1 MFFMIFNIQGKW
13 LIGVLCNILVVMS
26 CQHDIQQNKRLL
38 DNTVDNRSVSVQ
50 TQLFPFPEIPAT
62 LTEPEARKAWLLTH
76 YWEQFDFA
84 DTTLVNNRDVTEQG
98 FVNFIALLAD
108 GTTPEELTRESLEN
122 WCAGFVGKE
131 HARQVLTQTADDYLF
146 NPNSPFYNEAL
157 YGLYLE
163 TMLGV
168 LPQTDA
174 MRSAYRF
181 KLKLV
186 RRNNVGDKAT
196 DFTYYQPDG
205 MRRTLATTSVKN
217 DRLLL
222 MFYDP
227 ECESCHEVLLQMAAD
242 TALAEAVRTGKL
254 SVLAVYTE
262 GNDEAWRKALPD
274 MPEGWM
280 VGTDRE
286 AVKGGALYDLKAMP
300 SLYLLDGKKTVL
312 LKDAAYEK
320 IRATL
325 AL

>member
-1 MFFMIFNIQGKW
+1 MNRYGL
-13 LIGVLCNILVVMS
+13 LIGLILLLASCRAKPGKAEARELEPTDSTVV
-26 CQHDIQQNKRLL
+26 QAQ
-38 DNTVDNRSVSVQ
+38 V
-50 TQLFPFPEIPAT
+50 FPFPEIPVT
-62 LTEPEARKAWLLTH
+62 LTEPEARKSYLLTH

-108 GTTPEELTRESLEN
+108 GTTPEELTRESLAN

-146 NPNSPFYNEAL
+146 NPNSPFYNEGL
-157 YGLYLE
+157 YGMYLE
-163 TMLGV
+163 ALLGK

-181 KLKLV
+181 KLELV

-196 DFTYYQPDG
+196 DFVYYLSDG
-205 MRRTLATTSVKN
+205 TRHTLAATPVKN

-242 TALAEAVRTGKL
+242 TALAEAVRAGKL

-274 MPEGWM
+274 MPKGWT
-280 VGTDRE
+280 VGTDHE
-286 AVKGGALYDLKAMP
+286 AVKTGALYDLKAMP
-300 SLYLLDGKKTVL
+300 SLYLLDGQKTVL

>member
-1 MFFMIFNIQGKW
+1 MFSYLK
-13 LIGVLCNILVVMS
+13 IGLLGAVLMS
-26 CQHDIQQNKRLL
+26 CKHSAAPAD
-38 DNTVDNRSVSVQ
+38 VSPGQAEEAPVAVEQ
-50 TQLFPFPEIPAT
+50 SADSFPFPVIPEV
-62 LTEPEARKAWLLTH
+62 LTSPEDRKTYLLTH

-84 DTTLVNNRDVTEQG
+84 DTTLMNNRDVTEQG

-131 HARQVLTQTADDYLF
+131 HARQVLTQTADSYLF

-157 YGLYLE
+157 YGMYLE
-163 TMLGV
+163 ALLGK

-174 MRSAYRF
+174 MRSTYRF
-181 KLKLV
+181 KLELI
-186 RRNNVGDKAT
+186 RRNNVGEKAT
-196 DFTYYQPDG
+196 DFVYYLSDG
-205 MRRTLATTSVKN
+205 TRHTLAATPVKSN
-217 DRLLL
+217 RLLL

>member
-1 MFFMIFNIQGKW
+1 MEI
-13 LIGVLCNILVVMS
+13 ILNERAV
-26 CQHDIQQNKRLL
+26 
-38 DNTVDNRSVSVQ
+38 
-50 TQLFPFPEIPAT
+50 
-62 LTEPEARKAWLLTH
+62 
-76 YWEQFDFA
+76 
-84 DTTLVNNRDVTEQG
+84 
-98 FVNFIALLAD
+98 
-108 GTTPEELTRESLEN
+108 TRESLEN

-131 HARQVLTQTADDYLF
+131 HARRVLTQTADSYLF

-163 TMLGV
+163 TLLGK
-168 LPQTDA
+168 LPKTDA
-174 MRSAYRF
+174 RRSTYSFR
-181 KLKLV
+181 LELV
-186 RRNNVGDKAT
+186 RRNNVGNRAT
-196 DFTYYQPDG
+196 DFTYYLPDG
-205 MRRTLATTSVKN
+205 TKHTLIATPVKN

-222 MFYDP
+222 VFYDP

-262 GNDEAWRKALPD
+262 GNDAAWRKALPD

-286 AVKGGALYDLKAMP
+286 VVKTGALYDLKAMP

-320 IRATL
+320 IRA
-325 AL
+325 ALQER

>member
-1 MFFMIFNIQGKW
+1 M
-13 LIGVLCNILVVMS
+13 
-26 CQHDIQQNKRLL
+26 
-38 DNTVDNRSVSVQ
+38 
-50 TQLFPFPEIPAT
+50 
-62 LTEPEARKAWLLTH
+62 
-76 YWEQFDFA
+76 
-84 DTTLVNNRDVTEQG
+84 
-98 FVNFIALLAD
+98 
-108 GTTPEELTRESLEN
+108 
-122 WCAGFVGKE
+122 
-131 HARQVLTQTADDYLF
+131 TQTADSYLF

-157 YGLYLE
+157 YGMYLE
-163 TMLGV
+163 ALLGK

-174 MRSAYRF
+174 MRSTYRF
-181 KLKLV
+181 KLELI
-186 RRNNVGDKAT
+186 RRNNVGEKAT
-196 DFTYYQPDG
+196 DFVYYLSDG
-205 MRRTLATTSVKN
+205 TRHTLAATPVKSN
-217 DRLLL
+217 RLLL

-274 MPEGWM
+274 LPKGWT
-280 VGTDRE
+280 VGIDHE
-286 AVKGGALYDLKAMP
+286 AVKTGALYDLKAMP

>member
-1 MFFMIFNIQGKW
+1 MNRYGL
-13 LIGVLCNILVVMS
+13 LIGLLLLLASCRAKPGTAGAKERTHTESAVV
-26 CQHDIQQNKRLL
+26 QEQ
-38 DNTVDNRSVSVQ
+38 V
-50 TQLFPFPEIPAT
+50 FPFPEIPAT

-84 DTTLVNNRDVTEQG
+84 DTTLVDNRDVTEQG

-122 WCAGFVGKE
+122 WCTGFVGKE
-131 HARQVLTQTADDYLF
+131 HARKVLTQTADSYLF

-157 YGLYLE
+157 YRMYLE
-163 TMLGV
+163 ALLGK
-168 LPQTDA
+168 LPQADA

-181 KLKLV
+181 KLELI

-196 DFTYYQPDG
+196 DFTYYLPDG
-205 MRRTLATTSVKN
+205 TRRTLAATPVKG

-222 MFYDP
+222 VFYDP
-227 ECESCHEVLLQMAAD
+227 ECESCHEVLLQMATD
-242 TALAEAVRTGKL
+242 TALAEAVRTGRL

-262 GNDEAWRKALPD
+262 GNEEAWRKALLD
-274 MPEGWM
+274 MPEGWT
-280 VGTDRE
+280 VATDRE
-286 AVKGGALYDLKAMP
+286 AVKTGALYDLKAMP
-300 SLYLLDGKKTVL
+300 SLYLLDGQKRVV

-320 IRATL
+320 IRGAL

>member
-1 MFFMIFNIQGKW
+1 MFSYLK
-13 LIGVLCNILVVMS
+13 IGLLGAVLMS
-26 CQHDIQQNKRLL
+26 CKHSAAPAD
-38 DNTVDNRSVSVQ
+38 VSPGQAEEAPVAVEQ
-50 TQLFPFPEIPAT
+50 SLGSFPFPAIPEV
-62 LTEPEARKAWLLTH
+62 LTSSEDRKSYLLTH

-131 HARQVLTQTADDYLF
+131 HARQVLTQTADSYLF

-157 YGLYLE
+157 YGMYLE
-163 TMLGV
+163 ALLSK

-181 KLKLV
+181 KLELV

-196 DFTYYQPDG
+196 DFVYYLSDG
-205 MRRTLATTSVKN
+205 SRHTLAATPVKSN
-217 DRLLL
+217 RLLL

-242 TALAEAVRTGKL
+242 TALAEAVRAGKL

-274 MPEGWM
+274 LPKGWT
-280 VGTDRE
+280 VGIDHE
-286 AVKGGALYDLKAMP
+286 AVKTGALYDLKAMP
-300 SLYLLDGKKTVL
+300 SLYLLDGQKTVL

>member
-1 MFFMIFNIQGKW
+1 MEIILNERAVLF
-13 LIGVLCNILVVMS
+13 IGLLFVGLSS
-26 CQHDIQQNKRLL
+26 CQAKQNPSSEKGVAKQ
-38 DNTVDNRSVSVQ
+38 DTVPESVQ
-50 TQLFPFPEIPAT
+50 AQFPFPVIPST
-62 LTEPEARKAWLLTH
+62 LTEPEARKAYLLTH
-76 YWEQFDFA
+76 YWERFDFA

-108 GTTPEELTRESLEN
+108 GTTSEELTRESLEN

-131 HARQVLTQTADDYLF
+131 HARRVLTQTADSYLF

-163 TMLGV
+163 TLLGK
-168 LPQTDA
+168 LPKTDA
-174 MRSAYRF
+174 RRSTYSFR
-181 KLKLV
+181 LELV
-186 RRNNVGDKAT
+186 RRNNVGSRAT
-196 DFTYYQPDG
+196 DFTYYLPDG
-205 MRRTLATTSVKN
+205 TKHTLIATPVKN

-222 MFYDP
+222 VFYDP

-286 AVKGGALYDLKAMP
+286 AVKTGALYDLKAMP

-312 LKDAAYEK
+312 LKDAACEK
-320 IRATL
+320 IRA
-325 AL
+325 ALQER

>member
-1 MFFMIFNIQGKW
+1 MNRYGL
-13 LIGVLCNILVVMS
+13 LIGFILLLAS
-26 CQHDIQQNKRLL
+26 CRAKPGTAEAMESAPTDSTVIQAR
-38 DNTVDNRSVSVQ
+38 V
-50 TQLFPFPEIPAT
+50 FPFPEIPAT
-62 LTEPEARKAWLLTH
+62 LTEPEARKSYLLTH

-84 DTTLVNNRDVTEQG
+84 DTTLMNNRDVTEQG

-122 WCAGFVGKE
+122 WCMAFVGQE
-131 HARQVLTQTADDYLF
+131 HARKVLTQTADDYLY
-146 NPNSPFYNEAL
+146 NPNSPFYNEGL

-174 MRSAYRF
+174 MRSTYRF
-181 KLKLV
+181 KLELV
-186 RRNNVGDKAT
+186 KRNNVGDKAT

-205 MRRTLATTSVKN
+205 TRRTLATTSVKN

-254 SVLAVYTE
+254 SVLAIYTE
-262 GNDEAWRKALPD
+262 GNEEAWRKALPD

-300 SLYLLDGKKTVL
+300 SLYLLDGQKTVL

>member
-1 MFFMIFNIQGKW
+1 MNRYGL
-13 LIGVLCNILVVMS
+13 LIGLILLLASCRAKPGTAEARESAPTDSTVV
-26 CQHDIQQNKRLL
+26 QAL
-38 DNTVDNRSVSVQ
+38 V
-50 TQLFPFPEIPAT
+50 FPFPEIPAT
-62 LTEPEARKAWLLTH
+62 LTEPEARKSYLLTH

-98 FVNFIALLAD
+98 FVNFIALLLD

-146 NPNSPFYNEAL
+146 NPNSPFYNENL

-163 TMLGV
+163 TLLGM

-174 MRSAYRF
+174 MRSSYQF

-186 RRNNVGDKAT
+186 KRNNPGNRAT
-196 DFTYYQPDG
+196 DFTYYLPNG
-205 MRRTLATTSVKN
+205 TRRTLAATQVKG

-242 TALAEAVRTGKL
+242 TALAEAVRAGKL

-274 MPEGWM
+274 LPKGWT
-280 VGTDRE
+280 VGTDHE
-286 AVKGGALYDLKAMP
+286 AVKTGALYDLKAMP
-300 SLYLLDGKKTVL
+300 SLYLLDGQKTVL

>member
-1 MFFMIFNIQGKW
+1 MNRYGL
-13 LIGVLCNILVVMS
+13 LIGLILLLAS
-26 CQHDIQQNKRLL
+26 CRAKPGTAEAMESAPTDSTVIQAR
-38 DNTVDNRSVSVQ
+38 V
-50 TQLFPFPEIPAT
+50 FPFPEIPAT
-62 LTEPEARKAWLLTH
+62 LTEPEARKSYLLTH

-108 GTTPEELTRESLEN
+108 GTTPEELTRESLAN

-131 HARQVLTQTADDYLF
+131 HARQVLTQTADSYLF
-146 NPNSPFYNEAL
+146 NPNSPFYNEGL

-174 MRSAYRF
+174 VRSSYQF
-181 KLKLV
+181 KLELV
-186 RRNNVGDKAT
+186 RRNNPGDRAT
-196 DFTYYQPDG
+196 DFTYYLPDG
-205 MRRTLATTSVKN
+205 TRRTLAATPTKN

-242 TALAEAVRTGKL
+242 TALAEAVRAGKL

-262 GNDEAWRKALPD
+262 GNEEAWRKALPD
-274 MPEGWM
+274 MPGGWT

-286 AVKGGALYDLKAMP
+286 AVKTGALYDLKAMP

>member
-1 MFFMIFNIQGKW
+1 MNRYGL
-13 LIGVLCNILVVMS
+13 LIGLILLLAS
-26 CQHDIQQNKRLL
+26 CRAKPGTAEVKEHIHKDSTAIQQ
-38 DNTVDNRSVSVQ
+38 Q
-50 TQLFPFPEIPAT
+50 TQFHFPEIPAT
-62 LTEPEARKAWLLTH
+62 LTEPEARKAYLLTH

-108 GTTPEELTRESLEN
+108 NTPEELVRESLEN
-122 WCAGFVGKE
+122 WCAGFVGKD
-131 HARQVLTQTADDYLF
+131 HACRVLTKTADDYLY
-146 NPNSPFYNEAL
+146 NPNSPFYNEGL

-174 MRSAYRF
+174 MRSSYRF
-181 KLKLV
+181 KLELI
-186 RRNNVGDKAT
+186 RRNNVGEKAT
-196 DFTYYQPDG
+196 DFVYYLSDG
-205 MRRTLATTSVKN
+205 TRHTLAATPVKN

-274 MPEGWM
+274 MPEGWT

-286 AVKGGALYDLKAMP
+286 AVKTGALYDLKAMP

-320 IRATL
+320 IRA
-325 AL
+325 ALQER

>member
-1 MFFMIFNIQGKW
+1 MRISHLFLG
-13 LIGVLCNILVVMS
+13 
-26 CQHDIQQNKRLL
+26 LL
-38 DNTVDNRSVSVQ
+38 LGGLGACGNTGGSLEKTTVTSQDSVTQ
-50 TQLFPFPEIPAT
+50 TMRFPFPEIPAT
-62 LTEPEARKAWLLTH
+62 LTEPEARKVWLLTH

-131 HARQVLTQTADDYLF
+131 HARQVLTQTADSYLF
-146 NPNSPFYNEAL
+146 NPNSPFYNEGL

-174 MRSAYRF
+174 VRSSYQF
-181 KLKLV
+181 KLELV
-186 RRNNVGDKAT
+186 RRNNPGDRAT
-196 DFTYYQPDG
+196 DFTYYLPDG
-205 MRRTLATTSVKN
+205 TRRTLAATPTKN

-242 TALAEAVRTGKL
+242 TALAEAVRAGKL

-274 MPEGWM
+274 LPKGWT
-280 VGTDRE
+280 VGIDHE
-286 AVKGGALYDLKAMP
+286 AVKTGALYDLKAMP
-300 SLYLLDGKKTVL
+300 SLYLLDGQKTVL

>member
-1 MFFMIFNIQGKW
+1 MNRYGL
-13 LIGVLCNILVVMS
+13 LIGLILLLASCRAKPGTAEARESAPTDSTVV
-26 CQHDIQQNKRLL
+26 QAL
-38 DNTVDNRSVSVQ
+38 V
-50 TQLFPFPEIPAT
+50 FPFPEIPAT
-62 LTEPEARKAWLLTH
+62 LTEPEARKSYLLTH

-98 FVNFIALLAD
+98 FVNFIALLLD
-108 GTTPEELTRESLEN
+108 GTTSEELTRESLAN

-131 HARQVLTQTADDYLF
+131 HARKVLTQTADDYLF
-146 NPNSPFYNEAL
+146 NPNSPFYNEGL
-157 YGLYLE
+157 YGMYLE
-163 TMLGV
+163 ALLGK

-181 KLKLV
+181 KLELI
-186 RRNNVGDKAT
+186 RSNNVGDKAT
-196 DFTYYQPDG
+196 DLVYYLSDG
-205 MRRTLATTSVKN
+205 TRHTLAATPVKSN
-217 DRLLL
+217 RLLL

-262 GNDEAWRKALPD
+262 GNEEAWRKALPD
-274 MPEGWM
+274 LPEGWM

-286 AVKGGALYDLKAMP
+286 AVKTGALYDLKAMP
-300 SLYLLDGKKTVL
+300 SLYLLDGSKTVL